1 MVMVV
6 MVVDVKEFFVMVV
19 VKAFL
24 SWSWFSWSWL
34 SWSLLS

>member
-19 VKAFL
+19 VKEFL